1 MWAGRFFSSIDFLDE
16 NNLGNQERIQ
26 IVMPVIMGTAGHI
39 DHGKTTLVK
48 ALTGIDCDRL
58 SEEKKRGITIE
69 LGFAFLDMG
78 GDERVGIVDVPGHE
92 KFVKNMV
99 AGAAGVDFVT
109 LVIAADE
116 GIMPQTREHLEI
128 CQLLGVRTGLVALTK
143 TDMVDQ
149 EWLEMVQEEVAAYL
163 EPTFLGGAPIVP
175 VSAHTGQGLDDLKK
189 AIGQLLAEFQPRRRS
204 DLFRIPVDRV
214 FTMKGHG
221 TVVTGTM
228 VSGSVSVGED
238 VTLYPG
244 GLQSKVRG
252 LQSHGQTVE
261 EAHAGRR
268 TAVNLA
274 GLEVDDIKRGDV
286 VARPGTLFP
295 SDVWDIELTVLESS
309 HLPLKHRKEIHFHH
323 GAREVLARV
332 YLLDRDELKPGDTA
346 VCQVRF
352 TEPLAGVYD
361 DRVVLRSFSPLRAF
375 AGGRVVGPAGHKVKR
390 FSDTVEVMKRLAD
403 PTPEIV
409 AATQLELVGPVG
421 LTFEELLTMTNLET
435 KGLEKTLGVLGGQQK
450 AILFDKETRRYAGGA
465 LAQTLSDGLLAFLE
479 AFHKKDSMKPGVQ
492 RGQLASSWGRGLPD
506 KLFHF
511 IVEKLLKKGDIVA
524 EQEILRLKDHK
535 VSLASDQAKVRTTV
549 LAAYREGG
557 FTPPN
562 LKDVLEP
569 LGMNFK
575 QASPVFRVL
584 QEQGELV
591 RIKDDMYYHV
601 PALEMIRGRVV
612 DFFADHQEM
621 SAPDFKDITGLSRK
635 YLIPVLEYFDK
646 EKITVRVGDVRH
658 LRKRS

>member
-1 MWAGRFFSSIDFLDE
+1 
-16 NNLGNQERIQ
+16 
-26 IVMPVIMGTAGHI
+26 MPVIMGTAGHI

-69 LGFAFLDMG
+69 LGFAHLDLG

-128 CQLLGVRTGLVALTK
+128 CQLLGVTTGLVAITK
-143 TDMVDQ
+143 TDMVDE
-149 EWLEMVQEEVAAYL
+149 EWLEMVREEVAAYL
-163 EPTFLGGAPIVP
+163 EPTFLGGAPVVP
-175 VSAHTGQGLDDLKK
+175 VSAHTGKGLDELKK
-189 AIGQLLAEFQPRRRS
+189 AIAGLLAEFKPRRRS

-221 TVVTGTM
+221 TVITGTM
-228 VSGSVSVGED
+228 VSGSIALGED
-238 VTLYPG
+238 VVVYPT

-261 EAHAGRR
+261 QAPAGRR

-274 GLEVDDIKRGDV
+274 GLEVDDVRRGDV
-286 VARPGTLFP
+286 LARPGTLFP
-295 SDVWDIELTVLESS
+295 SDVWDVELTVLKSS
-309 HLPLKHRKEIHFHH
+309 RLPLKHRREVHFHH

-332 YLLDRDELKPGDTA
+332 HLLDRDEVAPGDTA

-352 TEPLAGVYD
+352 REPLAGVYG

-375 AGGRVVGPAGHKVKR
+375 AGGRIICPSGHKVKR
-390 FSDTVEVMKRLAD
+390 FSDAVETVKHLTDDSPEV
-403 PTPEIV
+403 V
-409 AATQLELVGPVG
+409 AATQLELAGPGG
-421 LTFEELLTMTNLET
+421 LTFEELLTMTNLES
-435 KGLEKTLGVLGGQQK
+435 KALEKTLGVLGGQQK
-450 AILFDKETRRYAGGA
+450 AVLFDKEARRYGGGE
-465 LAQTLSDGLLAFLE
+465 LVQSLSDGLLAHLA

-492 RGQLASSWGRGLPD
+492 RGELGSSWGRDLPP

-511 IVEKLLKKGDIVA
+511 ILERLLKKGDVVA
-524 EQEILRLKDHK
+524 EQDILRLKDHK
-535 VSLASDQAKVRTTV
+535 VSLASDQAKVRETL
-549 LAAYREGG
+549 LAAYRDGG
-557 FTPPN
+557 ATPPN

-569 LGMNFK
+569 LGLDFK
-575 QASPVFRVL
+575 QAAPVIKLL
-584 QEQGELV
+584 QDQGELV
-591 RIKDDMYYHV
+591 RVKDDMYYHR
-601 PALEMIRGRVV
+601 PALEDIRDRMVG
-612 DFFADHQEM
+612 FFADHAEM
-621 SAPDFKDITGLSRK
+621 SAPEFKDLTGLSRK

-646 EKITVRVGDVRH
+646 EKVTVRVGDVRH